1 MINRFSN
8 YFLSNIQQLV
18 EIINYLFSSNL
29 RENKFLKSQFKN
41 IDNLTIFDVG
51 ANLGSYAKK
60 VKKVLKNKNITFFLF
75 EPNDSLN
82 ESLKKATGKFAS
94 TINNFAISDENG
106 EAVLYLNK
114 ISSQSSL
121 LKKKDLVGDLERE
134 VDVKTVRLDTYIKNK
149 SIKKIDI
156 LKIDVEGLE
165 LKVLESLSGVI
176 SEIEITLI
184 KIEIQLNNK
193 DNLPNVINYLNEYG
207 YELSGFSNT
216 KYLKNS
222 IFFVDAYFI
231 LVKND

>member
-51 ANLGSYAKK
+51 ANLGSYSKK
-60 VKKVLKNKNITFFLF
+60 VKKVLRNKNLSFFLF

-82 ESLKKATGKFAS
+82 ESLKKATGKLTS

-114 ISSQSSL
+114 ISSKSSL

>member
-8 YFLSNIQQLV
+8 FFLLNIQQLV

-51 ANLGSYAKK
+51 ANLGSYSKK
-60 VKKVLKNKNITFFLF
+60 VKKVLRNKNLSFFLF

-82 ESLKKATGKFAS
+82 ESLKKATGKLTS

-121 LKKKDLVGDLERE
+121 LKKKDLIGDLERE

>member
-51 ANLGSYAKK
+51 ANLGSYSKK
-60 VKKVLKNKNITFFLF
+60 VKKVLKNKNISFFLF

-82 ESLKKATGKFAS
+82 GSLKKATGKFTS

-121 LKKKDLVGDLERE
+121 LKKKDLIGDLERE

-149 SIKKIDI
+149 SITKIDI

-165 LKVLESLSGVI
+165 LKVLESLSNVI

-184 KIEIQLNNK
+184 KIEIQFNNK
-193 DNLPNVINYLNEYG
+193 DNLPNVINYLNKYG

>member
-51 ANLGSYAKK
+51 ANLGSYSKK

-82 ESLKKATGKFAS
+82 ESLKKATGKLTS

>member
-8 YFLSNIQQLV
+8 FFLLNIQQLV

-51 ANLGSYAKK
+51 ANLGSYSKK
-60 VKKVLKNKNITFFLF
+60 VKKVLRNKNLSFFLF

-82 ESLKKATGKFAS
+82 ESLKKATGKLTS